1 MLHRQVHRWTLLVS
15 WGLLAAWAGHG
26 PTVFAQGAKDSKT
39 ATTANSPQE
48 ALNAYSD
55 AASFQNNGAFDLA
68 VEEWEKFLQKFPQD
82 PLAAKAQHYLGV
94 CNLQL
99 ERLDKAAVAFAAVV
113 KNHPNFDLI
122 QDAYLNLGWCQYSL
136 GGRKV
141 EGAYAQAAAT
151 FAEMA
156 QKFPDGKHTEQ
167 ALFYAGEAE
176 YNLGKKKEAVAA
188 YEQLIKKY
196 PQSTL
201 RSDALYALGV
211 TREELGQHADAGQA
225 YDLFLQE
232 FPNHNLTNEVRM
244 RKAETVLQAGDFAAA
259 EKMFGDF
266 AKLAGFASP
275 DHALYRQAFCLSKLD
290 KFAEAAALYARIPTE
305 FAQSPY
311 VADAAMSAGRCYYR
325 TEKFAEAAPWFQK
338 AVESQ
343 SSSRVEAAHWLCRI
357 YLRDKKPQQA
367 IELAKQVLPK
377 AGDAPFA
384 VNLQMDQADAL
395 YETAG
400 SRPEA
405 VALYLQIATAHP
417 QHELAAQALYNAAFG
432 ALELGRY
439 DEALKHA
446 AAFLKAYP
454 GHRLAPD
461 VQYVSAECY
470 LQRGEHPQAEKL
482 YAELAQSATD
492 HPDRETWQVRRGL
505 AIYLQK
511 KYGDAVA
518 ALEPTVAQLK
528 SADNQAQAQFVLG
541 VSRFYLDQ
549 FDGAIQALQAAIKA
563 NPKWKQADEALLFL
577 ARALRKQDK
586 TPEAISTLSQLIADF
601 PSSRLLDQAHYR
613 YGEFSYAAGD
623 YKTAMAQ
630 YDAVVAAD
638 AKSPFAPYA
647 LYGKGWAQLKT
658 KAYPEAIESFSGLIK
673 SHPGHALMADTHL
686 ALGMSLR
693 QAGKLGEAVKEI
705 DLYLASQ
712 PAEPSKSDAL
722 YERGLAEVALQDF
735 GKAAETFQQ
744 MLKASPP
751 YAAADKVTYELAW
764 AYKSIPDGAKRAEA
778 VAAFAE
784 LVSKYPDSS
793 LAAEANFHV
802 GESRYEKAEYAEA
815 AKAYAT
821 AKQKS
826 QPGELHEKATYKLGW
841 SLFQDKKYQEA
852 LAQFAEQATD
862 QPQGDLAADALFMKA
877 ECLFRLEKHSEALPV
892 YLATQKVKLASPV
905 SQILALLHGG
915 QSALQEEKWDE
926 AISLLSQIPENH
938 QDSPYVPEAYFELGR
953 AKQNSGK
960 EAEALPD
967 YEKAAELS
975 RSDVGARARFM
986 VGELAFGRK
995 EFAAATRSFQRVMFG
1010 YGGDSATPETK
1021 KWQAKA
1027 GFESG
1032 RCAEVQITDA
1042 KGPTR
1047 AELLKQAQ
1055 QGYQYVTDKHPQD
1068 ELAAQAKKRLEE
1080 LSKL

>member
-1 MLHRQVHRWTLLVS
+1 MS
-15 WGLLAAWAGHG
+15 WR
-26 PTVFAQGAKDSKT
+26 TKCRCAKPKPSCRPAISPRPRRCS
-39 ATTANSPQE
+39 ATSPNWR
-48 ALNAYSD
+48 A
-55 AASFQNNGAFDLA
+55 
-68 VEEWEKFLQKFPQD
+68 
-82 PLAAKAQHYLGV
+82 
-94 CNLQL
+94 
-99 ERLDKAAVAFAAVV
+99 
-113 KNHPNFDLI
+113 
-122 QDAYLNLGWCQYSL
+122 
-136 GGRKV
+136 
-141 EGAYAQAAAT
+141 
-151 FAEMA
+151 
-156 QKFPDGKHTEQ
+156 
-167 ALFYAGEAE
+167 
-176 YNLGKKKEAVAA
+176 
-188 YEQLIKKY
+188 
-196 PQSTL
+196 L
-201 RSDALYALGV
+201 RSA
-211 TREELGQHADAGQA
+211 
-225 YDLFLQE
+225 
-232 FPNHNLTNEVRM
+232 
-244 RKAETVLQAGDFAAA
+244 
-259 EKMFGDF
+259 
-266 AKLAGFASP
+266 

-305 FAQSPY
+305 FAQSAY

-325 TEKFAEAAPWFQK
+325 TEQFPEAAQWFQK
-338 AVESQ
+338 VVDG
-343 SSSRVEAAHWLCRI
+343 SSNGRIEAAHWLCRI

-377 AGDAPFA
+377 AGDDPFA
-384 VNLQMDQADAL
+384 VNLEMDLADAL
-395 YETAG
+395 YESAD

-405 VALYLQIATAHP
+405 VAAYLKIATGHP

-432 ALELGRY
+432 ALELGQY
-439 DEALKHA
+439 DQALKDT

-454 GHRLAPD
+454 EHRLAPD
-461 VQYVSAECY
+461 VQYVAAECH
-470 LQRGEHPQAEKL
+470 LQRGEHAQAEKL
-482 YAELAQSATD
+482 YAELAESAAD

-518 ALEPTVAQLK
+518 ALAPTVAQLK
-528 SADNQAQAQFVLG
+528 NADNQAQAQFVLG
-541 VSRFYLDQ
+541 VSHFYLDQ
-549 FDGAIQALQAAIKA
+549 FDGAVQTLQAAIKA

-586 TPEAISTLSQLIADF
+586 TPEAIGTLSQLIADF
-601 PSSRLLDQAHYR
+601 PNSRLLDQAHYR

-623 YKTAMAQ
+623 FKTAIAQ

-658 KAYPEAIESFSGLIK
+658 KAYPEAIESFNGLIAN
-673 SHPGHALMADTHL
+673 HPEHALVADTHL

-693 QAGKLGEAVKEI
+693 QAGELAEAVKEI

-712 PAEPSKSDAL
+712 PAEPARSDAL
-722 YERGLAEVALQDF
+722 YERGLAEVALKNF

-744 MLKASPP
+744 LLTASPQ

-764 AYKSIPDGAKRAEA
+764 AYKSMPDEAKKAEA
-778 VAAFAE
+778 IAAFAE
-784 LVSKYPDSS
+784 LVSKYPDSP

-802 GESRYEKAEYAEA
+802 GESRYENAEYAEA
-815 AKAYAT
+815 AKAYAI

-841 SLFQDKKYQEA
+841 SLFQDKKYTEA
-852 LAQFAEQATD
+852 LAEFAEQATD

-877 ECLFRLEKHSEALPV
+877 ECLFRLEKHDEALPV

-915 QSALQEEKWDE
+915 QSALEEQKWDE
-926 AISLLSQIPENH
+926 AIGLLSQIPEKH

-960 EAEALPD
+960 EADALPD

-986 VGELAFGRK
+986 VGELAFGQK
-995 EFAAATRSFQRVMFG
+995 DFAAAVRHFQRVMFG
-1010 YGGDSATPETK
+1010 YGGEAATPETK

-1032 RCAEVQITDA
+1032 RCAEVQIKDA
-1042 KGPTR
+1042 QGPAR
-1047 AELLKQAQ
+1047 AALLKQAQ
-1055 QGYQYVTDKHPQD
+1055 QAYQYVVDKHPQD
-1068 ELAAQAKKRLEE
+1068 ELAAQAKKRLED
-1080 LSKL
+1080 LAKL